1 MVETRNRTQSWT
13 WTRGSCRVQVDRCT
27 AAVRGCEE
35 ARWLAWCRPISQFS
49 LHEQRIQ
56 TLQEPLDVS
65 VKVSLC
71 HFLIRVSVQHRR
83 AQWLAEPAGQQEM
96 RSQGSRNSPVD
107 PD

>member
-1 MVETRNRTQSWT
+1 MK
-13 WTRGSCRVQVDRCT
+13 
-27 AAVRGCEE
+27 
-35 ARWLAWCRPISQFS
+35 P
-49 LHEQRIQ
+49 
-56 TLQEPLDVS
+56 TLQTCLDLDQNQGLGLVLGFLEPLDVS

-71 HFLIRVSVQHRR
+71 PFPTVSLPDQSFCPAQT